1 MDHKLSKAQI
11 EAKTYV
17 DTHNLEKIIGDM
29 LNSLVYAKDPY
40 PTVFMIKYLA
50 SLATPEELSENGIKI
65 ESFTE
70 QKLPAESKLPTES
83 KPAEKSLE
91 KELENKSSQS
101 ENQIIEKN

>member
-40 PTVFMIKYLA
+40 PTVFMIK
-50 SLATPEELSENGIKI
+50 
-65 ESFTE
+65 
-70 QKLPAESKLPTES
+70 
-83 KPAEKSLE
+83 
-91 KELENKSSQS
+91 
-101 ENQIIEKN
+101 